1 MAKVRSPNNF
11 LASLSPSDFRLLQP
25 HLRLVELQHEAVLFE
40 TGSTIKN
47 IYFPHSGIIRSSC
60 PSVADT

>member
-1 MAKVRSPNNF
+1 
-11 LASLSPSDFRLLQP
+11 LQP